1 MISPPRTV
9 GQKREKA
16 MRSWSAT
23 TIGVVLALPLSA
35 GAAGF
40 QTLEQGTND
49 MGRAMVGMAA
59 IADSAATAWF
69 NPAGMTELEQPNA
82 VGGIM
87 GIFGHARFR
96 DDGGT
101 TVPGTG
107 SGDILDN
114 AAAPGGLFYTH
125 PVNERLVGG
134 FSVTAPFVGTLDYD
148 DNWVGRYII
157 REFDFT
163 AFALTGSAAYKLT
176 DKLSVGAQ
184 VMAVYANM
192 DFKVAIQGMAGAGD
206 GGVHI
211 DDADGW
217 EPSFGLGLAYQPW
230 EHTRIGLTYKY
241 EVDLEDLDG
250 NIRLNLPAGIA
261 LANDVEVG
269 FTLPSNAALDVMH
282 QFNDK
287 LTLFAGGGW
296 ADFSEFDLIS
306 IDLSLGG
313 GGQIPTGFRDAY
325 AFGLAGAYQL
335 RPDWTLQTGWS
346 WASSPVKKS
355 KRSPMLP
362 FDRQIRYGLGVI
374 HQVNESLEVGL
385 NYTYLDAGSA
395 KFNQTTGAGTVSGK
409 FRSNEIQMVALTV
422 SKTF

>member
-1 MISPPRTV
+1 MRT
-9 GQKREKA
+9 
-16 MRSWSAT
+16 WSAT
-23 TIGVVLALPLSA
+23 AALSVVLALPLSV

-49 MGRAMVGMAA
+49 MGRAMVGMGA

-82 VGGIM
+82 VGGVM
-87 GIFGHARFR
+87 GIFGHSRFR

-107 SGDILDN
+107 SGDILDS

-125 PVNERLVGG
+125 PINERLVGG

-163 AFALTGSAAYKLT
+163 AFAFTGSAAYELT

-192 DFKVAIQGMAGAGD
+192 DFKVAIPGPLGD

-217 EPSFGLGLAYQPW
+217 EPSFGLGLTYQPW

-250 NIRLNLPAGIA
+250 DIRISVPAFAG
-261 LANDVEVG
+261 ANGVEVG
-269 FTLPSNAALDVMH
+269 FTLPSNATLDVMH

-306 IDLSLGG
+306 IDLSGPAAV
-313 GGQIPTGFRDAY
+313 QIPTGFRDAY
-325 AFGLAGAYQL
+325 AFGLAGAYRL

-374 HQVNESLEVGL
+374 HQLNESLNIGL

-395 KFNQTTGAGTVSGK
+395 KFNQTIAAGNVSGK
-409 FRSNEIQMVALTV
+409 YPSNEIQMVALTV
-422 SKTF
+422 NKTF